1 MKKLHG
7 NVHETWDTRWD
18 CILNALIRA
27 KREDNKEISVF
38 DVGGKPKQIIPGKT
52 QSSIIG
58 TENPTTCFRFQVS
71 GLFPY
76 TIR

>member
-18 CILNALIRA
+18 CILNA